1 MKRHTAVS
9 LAATFTLLCC
19 SILPVG
25 AYDMGSP
32 EEPLRL
38 SAGLSHTVY
47 VDETGTLWAWG
58 SNQASQLG
66 TETQETS
73 TDLEGNPIP
82 YASQPLA
89 VMEDV
94 VSASAGA
101 DFTVALKTDGTLWT
115 WGGNDEGQLG
125 TGTTE
130 GSATPRPGAGPGHRR
145 GGRGLPRGRPPH
157 RRHPLDLGG
166 QPLRPAGRRHLH
178 QPPHPGPGDGGGHHR
193 GRRGGGPPPPS
204 APTTPCGPGGDN
216 LFGQLGDGTQDSP
229 TPPADPHRRHPLDV
243 GSNIDGQ
250 LGTGRTTEV
259 LQTQPVQVPL
269 NGAVLAVA
277 AGTGHTVAILEDG
290 TLWVWGR
297 NDQGQLGL
305 DPDTAALVPQ
315 PTQVTEA
322 TGAVDVAAGTY
333 QTACLLSDGT
343 LLTWGAQRLLG
354 SGSVEAWAETAT
366 EDTTAQVTPVPGG
379 RLGALGRAGRVR
391 GLSAGRRPGH
401 PPPPGLSFASFQS
414 FGFLFY
420 FCIKRGVY
428 LLAQSCKSMGGLCH
442 GTLSPCRSAPGRPR
456 QPGLDPGTTAM
467 PRSAPFPFP
476 PLYLGDDLAQLAK
489 EDPDLPPSSTSA
501 CSSLSTMSTATCPP
515 WTWWKTSSTRTST
528 RNPPGCGATTP
539 APVGRDSPGD
549 LL

>member
-101 DFTVALKTDGTLWT
+101 DFTVALKADGTLWM
-115 WGGNDEGQLG
+115 W
-125 TGTTE
+125 
-130 GSATPRPGAGPGHRR
+130 
-145 GGRGLPRGRPPH
+145 
-157 RRHPLDLGG
+157 
-166 QPLRPAGRRHLH
+166 
-178 QPPHPGPGDGGGHHR
+178 
-193 GRRGGGPPPPS
+193 
-204 APTTPCGPGGDN
+204 
-216 LFGQLGDGTQDSP
+216 
-229 TPPADPHRRHPLDV
+229 

-250 LGTGRTTEV
+250 LGTGQATEV

-290 TLWVWGR
+290 SLWVWGR

-366 EDTTAQVTPVPGG
+366 EDTTAQVT
-379 RLGALGRAGRVR
+379 LSQEAGWAPWAV
-391 GLSAGRRPGH
+391 LAG
-401 PPPPGLSFASFQS
+401 SVV
-414 FGFLFY
+414 
-420 FCIKRGVY
+420 C
-428 LLAQSCKSMGGLCH
+428 LLAAGLV
-442 GTLSPCRSAPGRPR
+442 TRPR
-456 QPGLDPGTTAM
+456 
-467 PRSAPFPFP
+467 
-476 PLYLGDDLAQLAK
+476 
-489 EDPDLPPSSTSA
+489 
-501 CSSLSTMSTATCPP
+501 
-515 WTWWKTSSTRTST
+515 
-528 RNPPGCGATTP
+528 
-539 APVGRDSPGD
+539 RD
-549 LL
+549 

>member
-58 SNQASQLG
+58 SNQAGQLG

-101 DFTVALKTDGTLWT
+101 DFTVALKADGTLWT
-115 WGGNDEGQLG
+115 WGDNLYGQLG
-125 TGTTE
+125 DGTYTSRSTPAQVME
-130 GSATPRPGAGPGHRR
+130 GVTTVAAGVGATAAIRTDST
-145 GGRGLPRGRPPH
+145 LW
-157 RRHPLDLGG
+157 
-166 QPLRPAGRRHLH
+166 
-178 QPPHPGPGDGGGHHR
+178 
-193 GRRGGGPPPPS
+193 
-204 APTTPCGPGGDN
+204 TWGDN
-216 LFGQLGDGTQDSP
+216 LFGQLGDGTQDSRP
-229 TPPADPHRRHPLDV
+229 TPQQILTDV
-243 GSNIDGQ
+243 SAVNLGGYHAAALRTDGTLWMWGSNIDGQ
-250 LGTGRTTEV
+250 LGTGQATEV

-290 TLWVWGR
+290 SLWVWGR

-322 TGAVDVAAGTY
+322 TGAIDVAAGTY

-366 EDTTAQVTPVPGG
+366 EDTTAQVS
-379 RLGALGRAGRVR
+379 LSQEAGWAPWAV
-391 GLSAGRRPGH
+391 LAG
-401 PPPPGLSFASFQS
+401 SVV
-414 FGFLFY
+414 
-420 FCIKRGVY
+420 C
-428 LLAQSCKSMGGLCH
+428 LLAAGLV
-442 GTLSPCRSAPGRPR
+442 TRPR
-456 QPGLDPGTTAM
+456 
-467 PRSAPFPFP
+467 
-476 PLYLGDDLAQLAK
+476 
-489 EDPDLPPSSTSA
+489 
-501 CSSLSTMSTATCPP
+501 
-515 WTWWKTSSTRTST
+515 
-528 RNPPGCGATTP
+528 
-539 APVGRDSPGD
+539 RD
-549 LL
+549 

>member
-58 SNQASQLG
+58 SNQAGQLG

-101 DFTVALKTDGTLWT
+101 DFTVALKADGTLWT

-130 GSATPRPGAGPGHRR
+130 GSATPVQVLDQVTAVVAGDFHVAAIRT
-145 GGRGLPRGRPPH
+145 
-157 RRHPLDLGG
+157 
-166 QPLRPAGRRHLH
+166 
-178 QPPHPGPGDGGGHHR
+178 DG
-193 GRRGGGPPPPS
+193 
-204 APTTPCGPGGDN
+204 TLWTWGDN
-216 LFGQLGDGTQDSP
+216 LFGQLGDGTQDSRP
-229 TPPADPHRRHPLDV
+229 TPQQILTDV
-243 GSNIDGQ
+243 SAVNLGGYHAAAIRTDGTLWMWGSNIDGQ
-250 LGTGRTTEV
+250 LGTGQATEV

-290 TLWVWGR
+290 SLWVWGR

-366 EDTTAQVTPVPGG
+366 EDTTAQVTRSQEVGWAPWAV
-379 RLGALGRAGRVR
+379 LAGSVV
-391 GLSAGRRPGH
+391 
-401 PPPPGLSFASFQS
+401 
-414 FGFLFY
+414 
-420 FCIKRGVY
+420 C
-428 LLAQSCKSMGGLCH
+428 LLAAGLV
-442 GTLSPCRSAPGRPR
+442 TRPR
-456 QPGLDPGTTAM
+456 
-467 PRSAPFPFP
+467 
-476 PLYLGDDLAQLAK
+476 
-489 EDPDLPPSSTSA
+489 
-501 CSSLSTMSTATCPP
+501 
-515 WTWWKTSSTRTST
+515 
-528 RNPPGCGATTP
+528 
-539 APVGRDSPGD
+539 RD
-549 LL
+549 

>member
-58 SNQASQLG
+58 SNQAGQLG

-101 DFTVALKTDGTLWT
+101 DFTVALKADGTLWT

-130 GSATPRPGAGPGHRR
+130 GSATPVQVLDQVTAVVAGDYHVAAIRTDNT
-145 GGRGLPRGRPPH
+145 LW
-157 RRHPLDLGG
+157 
-166 QPLRPAGRRHLH
+166 
-178 QPPHPGPGDGGGHHR
+178 
-193 GRRGGGPPPPS
+193 
-204 APTTPCGPGGDN
+204 TWGDN
-216 LFGQLGDGTQDSP
+216 LFGQLGDGTQDSRP
-229 TPPADPHRRHPLDV
+229 TPQQILTDV
-243 GSNIDGQ
+243 SAVNLGGYHAAAIRTDGTLWMWGSNIDGQ
-250 LGTGRTTEV
+250 LGTGQATEV

-290 TLWVWGR
+290 SLWVWGR

-366 EDTTAQVTPVPGG
+366 EDTTAQVT
-379 RLGALGRAGRVR
+379 LSQEAGWAPWAV
-391 GLSAGRRPGH
+391 LAG
-401 PPPPGLSFASFQS
+401 SVV
-414 FGFLFY
+414 
-420 FCIKRGVY
+420 C
-428 LLAQSCKSMGGLCH
+428 LLAAGLV
-442 GTLSPCRSAPGRPR
+442 TRPR
-456 QPGLDPGTTAM
+456 
-467 PRSAPFPFP
+467 
-476 PLYLGDDLAQLAK
+476 
-489 EDPDLPPSSTSA
+489 
-501 CSSLSTMSTATCPP
+501 
-515 WTWWKTSSTRTST
+515 
-528 RNPPGCGATTP
+528 
-539 APVGRDSPGD
+539 RD
-549 LL
+549 